1 MLGKGTQDGEIFEK
15 ACYSPFVQTGG
26 RAKAPAKSLK
36 ALKIKESYGIKYSIQ
51 VYTCLETFTSICC
64 QRRDPEKEI
73 SVLKSDV
80 TLIPD
85 RLRHKEYRRTR
96 RIQALIEY
104 PDHCL
109 DETSGYIDKDAHP
122 VTLAP
127 CVLIFKLIPKQ
138 RYITKRVTQH

>member
-51 VYTCLETFTSICC
+51 
-64 QRRDPEKEI
+64 RA
-73 SVLKSDV
+73 
-80 TLIPD
+80 PD